1 MSCTDT
7 FKLRRPRVATFAD
20 IIKVSIMSAKTT
32 FKTQKK
38 LKELEFIY

>member
-32 FKTQKK
+32 FKDSKK
-38 LKELEFIY
+38 VKRIGIIY